1 MDNTTSSFTDYL
13 FKNRLNIF
21 KYLVLSLFIS
31 IFYSFYAK
39 VLFKSEI
46 TLYPAGELSSSNE
59 IYSDFKDAIESF
71 GFESSNSDNN
81 FYIPDIIESR
91 RLKKEILYRKWN
103 SKKFSYPVNLIE
115 YWELDD
121 LNILNRFLL
130 YFKTFFNSFEYN
142 SKLKFEEDAIKLLDE
157 LIDVDEKNSGLIEVT
172 VLMDEP
178 QLAAD
183 IANFISKYVIL
194 YVGNEQ
200 KHFATKTKL
209 FLKTMLDS
217 SKIDLK
223 ESEIELTNFK
233 KKNPLSLDTP
243 DLQLKRLRLTRNVEV
258 NQEVYITIRKQ
269 YELSKIEES
278 KERLFVNILD
288 NAKPSLYKEY
298 PNRLIII
305 ISFTFLGT
313 LFLILCQR
321 IYFELKSIKRKFLI

>member
-1 MDNTTSSFTDYL
+1 
-13 FKNRLNIF
+13 
-21 KYLVLSLFIS
+21 
-31 IFYSFYAK
+31 
-39 VLFKSEI
+39 
-46 TLYPAGELSSSNE
+46 
-59 IYSDFKDAIESF
+59 
-71 GFESSNSDNN
+71 
-81 FYIPDIIESR
+81 
-91 RLKKEILYRKWN
+91 
-103 SKKFSYPVNLIE
+103 
-115 YWELDD
+115 
-121 LNILNRFLL
+121 
-130 YFKTFFNSFEYN
+130 
-142 SKLKFEEDAIKLLDE
+142 
-157 LIDVDEKNSGLIEVT
+157 
-172 VLMDEP
+172 MDEP

-223 ESEIELTNFK
+223 ESEIVLTNFK

-278 KERLFVNILD
+278 KERLYVNILD

-298 PNRLIII
+298 PKRLIII

-313 LFLILCQR
+313 LFLILCQK
-321 IYFELKSIKRKFLI
+321 IFSELKSIKRKFLI